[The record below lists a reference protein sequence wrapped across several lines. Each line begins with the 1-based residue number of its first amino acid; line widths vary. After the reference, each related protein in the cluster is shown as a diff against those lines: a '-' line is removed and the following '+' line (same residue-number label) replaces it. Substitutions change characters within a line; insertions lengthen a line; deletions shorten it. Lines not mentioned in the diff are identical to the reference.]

1 MKKIIALTIS
11 LLLAS
16 PVLTQAESRGFV
28 NLGIGSSK
36 DKVLDETATSLR
48 AGVGATVMQNLNA
61 EAEFVYLGT
70 LDFGVLELTQSG
82 ASVSISP
89 FINVGD
95 NATIFLKLGLLLWRI
110 ELSSGSASVDDTG
123 TDAFGGIGLSVGI
136 NDKTS
141 LVVEYDAY
149 TVSDGD
155 INLITVGARFA
166 FD

>member
-1 MKKIIALTIS
+1 MKKIIALTLS

-16 PVLTQAESRGFV
+16 PVLVQAESRGFV

-48 AGVGATVMQNLNA
+48 AGVGTTVMQNLTV

-70 LDFGVLELTQSG
+70 LDFGTVELSQSG
-82 ASVSISP
+82 GSVSISP

-95 NATIFLKLGLLLWRI
+95 NATVFLKLGLLFWRI
-110 ELSSGSASVDDTG
+110 ELSSGSASVDNTG
-123 TDAFGGIGLSVGI
+123 TDAFGGIGMSIGI

-149 TVSDGD
+149 TVADGD
-155 INLITVGARFA
+155 VNLITVGGRFA